1 MFVFG
6 HLLTG
11 TNISI
16 TLIPVANNLPR
27 AKQVAVV
34 AALAEGCSMR
44 STSRLTGVDRETV
57 GTLLA
62 SVGEGCAALLDD
74 TMRDLPCKRLEI
86 DELWAFVGKKQ
97 RHVTKDDDASR
108 VGDTW
113 TYIALDA
120 DTKLVPSFLVG
131 KRDEAHTRVFIADVA
146 ARLSGRVQISTD
158 GLKTY
163 IRAIGA
169 SFGANGVDYAQVVKS
184 YEAEP
189 IGPGRY
195 SPPKV
200 TGVEKL
206 PIFGEPVE
214 ELVST
219 SYVERMNLSIRMMGR
234 RYTRLTNG
242 FSKKLDQHVASTALL
257 LAQYNFVRQHKTL
270 RASPAM
276 AAGICSTLWS
286 TEDLLAAALDGVRP

>member
-1 MFVFG
+1 M
-6 HLLTG
+6 
-11 TNISI
+11 
-16 TLIPVANNLPR
+16 ANALPR
-27 AKQVAVV
+27 DKQVAVI

-62 SVGEGCAALLDD
+62 RVGEGCAALLDD
-74 TMRDLPCKRLEI
+74 TMRDLPCKRLEL

-97 RHVTKDDDASR
+97 RHVTTSDDASR

-131 KRDEAHTRVFIADVA
+131 KRDEVHTRAFIEDVA
-146 ARLSGRVQISTD
+146 SRLSSRVQISTD

-163 IRAIGA
+163 IKAIGA
-169 SFGANGVDYAQVVKS
+169 SFGADGVDYAQVVKS
-184 YEAEP
+184 YEGEP

-214 ELVST
+214 ELVSK
-219 SYVERMNLSIRMMGR
+219 SYVERMNLSIRMTGR
-234 RYTRLTNG
+234 RYTRLTNA
-242 FSKKLDQHVASTALL
+242 FSKKLEQHINATALT
-257 LAQYNFVRQHKTL
+257 LASYNFVKQHKTL
-270 RASPAM
+270 RCSPAM
-276 AAGICSTLWS
+276 AAGLCPTLWS
-286 TEDLLAAALDGVRP
+286 TGDLVAAALDGVRP